1 MVYFYSFLLYNFS
14 MKILIERLKELL
26 AREQRIL
33 NYCDHNLKDEPKN
46 KMRAETKKG
55 RTYRYIRKSED
66 EEWQTAQAGD
76 YRVKAIQ
83 RYKLLKR
90 IRRSAM
96 WNIECITKAIVSLQK
111 FQSTDP
117 ARINEKLPVGY
128 TAELSDGFL
137 DALDS
142 IDVERWALEQDYD
155 KYDGYPEGKI
165 HTARCGIMMRSR
177 GEVIIANILDRIEI
191 GFRYEQWLRLPHDI
205 NLVPDFT
212 VIDPVTHKFKYIEY
226 CGMMGDPDYS
236 KDFVRKINKYRKAGL
251 IPGIDVL
258 FLFDTDDNGVDEP
271 ELEKA
276 IRIFMHM

>member
-128 TAELSDGFL
+128 TAE
-137 DALDS
+137 
-142 IDVERWALEQDYD
+142 RWVF
-155 KYDGYPEGKI
+155 G
-165 HTARCGIMMRSR
+165 R
-177 GEVIIANILDRIEI
+177 
-191 GFRYEQWLRLPHDI
+191 
-205 NLVPDFT
+205 
-212 VIDPVTHKFKYIEY
+212 
-226 CGMMGDPDYS
+226 
-236 KDFVRKINKYRKAGL
+236 AGQ
-251 IPGIDVL
+251 
-258 FLFDTDDNGVDEP
+258 
-271 ELEKA
+271 
-276 IRIFMHM
+276 H